1 MKKLSDPVQ
10 LGSVTTRNRICVPPM
25 VLYGYAGPEGLVT
38 SAHIAHYRRLA
49 QGGAG
54 LIIQEATCISPQGR
68 LREDQLGIWSDR
80 HIPGLRSIV
89 EAVHQEGCPIFL
101 QLHHAG
107 IVGIGEDCLCPDAYM
122 LRHGG
127 QEKRGHKMTQADI
140 CRIRDAF
147 IAGAVRAEQAGYD
160 GVELHGCH
168 SYLLCQ
174 FLNPRVN
181 RREDRY
187 GDPTA
192 LILEILWGIR
202 ERTSLVVGIRLGA
215 LEPDL
220 QEGLRHAVALAKAD
234 FLDLSFGFSWE
245 MDEPATPEVLHRA
258 TKAIKAQ
265 VDVPV
270 FAVNGIRTPAQ
281 AEAVLQET
289 GADMVDI
296 GRSCLVDP
304 SWPRKALSG
313 EAPGFCLGCKV
324 CQWRIDSEK
333 CPGRKRNS
341 L

>member
-1 MKKLSDPVQ
+1 MKTLSDPVQ
-10 LGSVTTRNRICVPPM
+10 LGSITTRNRICVPPM
-25 VLYGYAGPEGLVT
+25 VLYGHAGPEGLVT

-54 LIIQEATCISPQGR
+54 LIIQEATCISPEGR
-68 LREDQLGIWSDR
+68 LREDQLGIWSD
-80 HIPGLRSIV
+80 HQIPGLSAIA
-89 EAVHQEGCPIFL
+89 EAIHQESCPIFL

-107 IVGIGEDCLCPDAYM
+107 IVGLGEDCLCPDAYV
-122 LRHGG
+122 LHRNG
-127 QEKRGHKMTQADI
+127 QEKQGRKMTLEDV

-187 GDPTA
+187 GDPTE
-192 LILEILWGIR
+192 LILEILRGIR

-215 LEPDL
+215 LEPSL
-220 QEGLRHAVALAKAD
+220 QDGLRHAVALSEAD
-234 FLDLSFGFSWE
+234 FLDLSFGFAWE
-245 MDEPATPEVLHRA
+245 MDEPAAAEVLHRA
-258 TKAIKAQ
+258 TGAIKAQ

-270 FAVNGIRTPAQ
+270 FAVNSIRTPAQ
-281 AEAVLQET
+281 AEQVLRET
-289 GADMVDI
+289 QADMIDI

-304 SWPRKALSG
+304 DWPRKTLSG
-313 EAPGFCLGCKV
+313 EIPGACLGCKV